1 MLVAL
6 VMLTGLLPAQA
17 VAKAKKMFGA
27 AILKKPDHSVVL
39 AATNHTSLNPLWHGE
54 LMAMKKFW
62 EMHKPF
68 RINPKDSI
76 FFATHEPCPYCLAA
90 IAWNGFDNFYFL
102 FSYED
107 SKKRLKLPYNLK
119 ILKEV
124 FKLGPGGYS
133 HENSFWTAY
142 NIKDM
147 VKNCPADKKAKLEA
161 RIKKIAAKYD
171 KMSADY
177 QQVKDKTIIPFK

>member
-1 MLVAL
+1 
-6 VMLTGLLPAQA
+6 
-17 VAKAKKMFGA
+17 
-27 AILKKPDHSVVL
+27 
-39 AATNHTSLNPLWHGE
+39 
-54 LMAMKKFW
+54 MKEFW
-62 EMHKPF
+62 QMHKPF
-68 RINPKDSI
+68 RIDPKDAI
-76 FFATHEPCPYCLAA
+76 FFATHEPCPYCMAA
-90 IAWNGFDNFYFL
+90 ITWNGFDNFYFL

-107 SKKRLKLPYNLK
+107 SKKSFKIPYDLK
-119 ILKEV
+119 ILKDV

-177 QQVKDKTIIPFK
+177 QKVKDKTIIPFK